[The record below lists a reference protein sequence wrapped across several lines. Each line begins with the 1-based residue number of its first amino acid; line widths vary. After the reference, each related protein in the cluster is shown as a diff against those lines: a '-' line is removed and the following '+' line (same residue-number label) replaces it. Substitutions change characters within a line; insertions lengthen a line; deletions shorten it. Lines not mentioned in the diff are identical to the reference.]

1 MGITCKEI
9 AEKLGI
15 SRQAVYSVLS
25 NKAVCHVSAE
35 KRDKILYLAK
45 LYHYQPNIAAIRLN
59 GKPTRIIGIIADGY
73 WGPGGRRNFAV
84 SELLEK
90 QGYSVLSE
98 AAVSTPQMHQSIAR
112 LAGLGA
118 AGIFYPYY
126 MLYNLRSEEIPVPSV
141 AFDGEAGFDAAAGME
156 LLARHLVEV
165 HGHKRILLCRNID
178 VPNPVA
184 PGEYYDR
191 SMEKLGLEKFPIFY
205 TGTGNEF
212 LDQLPEQIKQNGITA
227 VIAYGEGAHMIHALR
242 LRGIRVPEDVTVVSC
257 HDGAEA
263 PEITSIAR
271 DIAKEAELLVETLL
285 EKIENGHHDA
295 LSVPRLAPPAGLR
308 LGVSCGCLEYGRE
321 K

>member
-25 NKAVCHVSAE
+25 NKPVCHVSAE

-45 LYHYQPNIAAIRLN
+45 LYHYQPNMAAIRLN

-90 QGYSVLSE
+90 RGYSVFSE
-98 AAVSTPQMHQSIAR
+98 AAISTPQMLQSIAR
-112 LAGLGA
+112 LASLGA

-126 MLYNLRSEEIPVPSV
+126 MLYDLRSEELPVPSV

-156 LLARHLVEV
+156 LLVRHLVEV

-178 VPNPVA
+178 VRNPVA

-191 SMEKLGLEKFPIFY
+191 AMEKLGLEKYPVFY
-205 TGTGNEF
+205 TGTENEF
-212 LDQLPEQIKQNGITA
+212 LDQLPDRIKQDGITA
-227 VIAYGEGAHMIHALR
+227 IIAYGEGAHMIHALR
-242 LRGIRVPEDVTVVSC
+242 LRGIRVPEMVTVVSC
-257 HDGAEA
+257 QDGAEA
-263 PEITSIAR
+263 PEITSVAR
-271 DIAKEAELLVETLL
+271 DIPGEAELLVGTLL
-285 EKIENGHHDA
+285 EKIEKGHSA
-295 LSVPRLAPPAGLR
+295 PLPTPRLVPPAGLH
-308 LGVSCGCLEYGRE
+308 LGTSCGCLKYGKE